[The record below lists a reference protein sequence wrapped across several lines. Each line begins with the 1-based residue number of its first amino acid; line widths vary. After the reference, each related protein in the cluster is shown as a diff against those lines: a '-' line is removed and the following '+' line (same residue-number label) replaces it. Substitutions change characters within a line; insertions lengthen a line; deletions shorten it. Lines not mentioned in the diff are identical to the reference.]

1 MASAALR
8 LNPRLHH
15 HRLLLSRLYSATLPP
30 PPSSHSQS
38 QSQSRLKTAIRHESN
53 PDRLASLFLSAGSDP
68 SFHGDR
74 QIYSYTI
81 RRLASS
87 RRTDLIESLLSSS
100 LSSFPSPSEGFLI
113 RIISLYSQ
121 SGMVAHAVRT
131 FNQIKSVTDRSF
143 SALLSAYFD
152 NKMFD
157 QLHKAFNTLPIEL
170 GFSPGIASYNVFLK
184 CLCSEGKL
192 VTARAVLAEMP
203 KKGLEPDIISYNEV
217 LNGYLKK
224 GDEPGFNE
232 FLKLVYQREFRPN
245 ATTYNLRI
253 RLLCN
258 KGRSFEAKELV
269 DYMILNKIYPNLLT
283 FNTIIDGFCKE
294 GKVSSAMRVFKR
306 MKEVILVDCTGIT
319 PNFET
324 YSLLIKGLVENQ
336 LFLPAVEVCKE
347 CAEKKWAPPFQ
358 AVRKLVDGLLD
369 ISRKEAE
376 QVVRNVRKVVKG
388 DAVDEWKKIEASF
401 SFLFCCFKTNK
412 KTLLILSN

>member
-8 LNPRLHH
+8 LNPKLHH

-30 PPSSHSQS
+30 QPEVAPAPASSSY
-38 QSQSRLKTAIRHESN
+38 SQSRLKTAIRHESD
-53 PDRLASLFLSAGSDP
+53 PDRLASLFLSAGSDR

-74 QIYSYTI
+74 QIYSSTI

-100 LSSFPSPSEGFLI
+100 LSYFPSPSEGFLI
-113 RIISLYSQ
+113 RIITLYSQ
-121 SGMVAHAVRT
+121 SGMVDHAVRT

-157 QLHKAFNTLPIEL
+157 QLHKAFNTLPMEL

-224 GDEPGFNE
+224 GDEGGFNE
-232 FLKLVYQREFRPN
+232 LLRSIYQREFRPN

-253 RLLCN
+253 WLLCN
-258 KGRSFEAKELV
+258 KGRSFEAEELL
-269 DYMILNKIYPNLLT
+269 DYMVLSKIYPNLLT

-306 MKEVILVDCTGIT
+306 MKEVVLVDCTGVT

-324 YSLLIKGLVENQ
+324 YSLLIKGLVESQ

-347 CAEKKWAPPFQ
+347 CAANKWAPPFH
-358 AVRKLVDGLLD
+358 AVRKLVNGLLD

-376 QVVRNVRKVVKG
+376 EVVRNVRKVVKG
-388 DAVDEWKKIEASF
+388 DAADQWKKIEASF
-401 SFLFCCFKTNK
+401 SF
-412 KTLLILSN
+412 